1 MSNSKSNF
9 ISFKGESAIVEV
21 SDGDT
26 RTVTPDNP
34 LMIDY
39 SPASFDDV
47 DIQGGQIYT
56 TVETT
61 VTFKKLTKTS

>member
-1 MSNSKSNF
+1 MSDSKSNF
-9 ISFKGESAIVEV
+9 ISFVNEKAIVEV

-34 LMIDY
+34 LVIDY
-39 SPASFDDV
+39 TPASYDDV

-56 TVETT
+56 TINTT